1 MAVRS
6 RSPKLFL
13 ERAGVRPTYTT
24 PSPVYATFTN
34 PAHVLELDTP
44 LPVPEY
50 QGVTQGDPRPDRGQT
65 GEWPHG
71 TT

>member
-6 RSPKLFL
+6 RSSKLFL

-24 PSPVYATFTN
+24 PSPVYSAGTN
-34 PAHVLELDTP
+34 PAHALPLAPP
-44 LPVPEY
+44 LPTPEY

-65 GEWPHG
+65 ENWPHG
-71 TT
+71 AT